1 LLSTAPL
8 VSENAER
15 TTAMI
20 DKKPFGRTGHMST
33 RTLFGA
39 WALQAATPAE
49 ADQTL
54 RVLLE
59 HGVNHID
66 TAASYGDAESLIG
79 PWMDR
84 HRQDFFLA
92 TKTDERTREKA
103 WDQLH
108 LSLERLCTD
117 RVDLWQLHHLVD
129 PGEWEIAMGP
139 GGALEAAVEA
149 RERGLVRFIGV
160 TGHGTTAAAMHRR
173 SLERFDFDSVLLPY
187 NYLMTRNPQYK
198 ADFDSLVVLCQ
209 DRNVAV
215 QTIKSIARGAAGE
228 RRLAA
233 LTAADSSSAQDVEPI
248 PNTWYPPLTAQE
260 DIDQAVHWVLGNEA
274 VFLNTVGD
282 MRLLPRV
289 LDAASRFHTP
299 PAEEAMRE
307 QVARLQMIPVF
318 PESS

>member
-1 LLSTAPL
+1 
-8 VSENAER
+8 
-15 TTAMI
+15 MI
-20 DKKPFGRTGHMST
+20 DKKAFGRTGHMST

-66 TAASYGDAESLIG
+66 TASSYGNAESLIG

-84 HRQDFFLA
+84 YREDFFLA

-108 LSLERLCTD
+108 LSLELLCTD

-139 GGALEAAVEA
+139 GGALEAAIEA

-187 NYLMTRNPQYK
+187 NYLMT
-198 ADFDSLVVLCQ
+198 S
-209 DRNVAV
+209 
-215 QTIKSIARGAAGE
+215 E
-228 RRLAA
+228 RRLAS
-233 LTAADSSSAQDVEPI
+233 LTAADRSSAQDVEPT

-299 PAEEAMRE
+299 PAEDAMRE

>member
-1 LLSTAPL
+1 
-8 VSENAER
+8 
-15 TTAMI
+15 MI
-20 DKKPFGRTGHMST
+20 DKKPFGRTGHLST

-39 WALQAATPAE
+39 WALQAATRAE

-54 RVLLE
+54 QVLLE

-66 TAASYGDAESLIG
+66 TAASYGNAESLIG

-84 HRQDFFLA
+84 RRQDFFLA

-108 LSLERLCTD
+108 LSLERLRTD
-117 RVDLWQLHHLVD
+117 RVDLWQLHHLVN
-129 PGEWEIAMGP
+129 PEEWEMAMGP

-187 NYLMTRNPQYK
+187 NYLMTKDPQYN
-198 ADFDSLVVLCQ
+198 ADFESLVVLCQ

-228 RRLAA
+228 TRLAA
-233 LTAADSSSAQDVEPI
+233 LMGASSSSAQELEPL

-260 DIDQAVHWVLGNEA
+260 DIDQAVHWVLGHQA
-274 VFLNTVGD
+274 AFLNTAGD

-299 PAEEAMRE
+299 PPDGVMKE

-318 PESS
+318 PESSVG

>member
-1 LLSTAPL
+1 
-8 VSENAER
+8 
-15 TTAMI
+15 MI
-20 DKKPFGRTGHMST
+20 DKKPFGRTGHLST

-39 WALQAATPAE
+39 WALQAATRAE

-54 RVLLE
+54 QVLLE

-66 TAASYGDAESLIG
+66 TAASYGNAESLIG
-79 PWMDR
+79 PWMDL

-108 LSLERLCTD
+108 RSLERLHAD

-129 PGEWEIAMGP
+129 PEEWEMAMGP

-149 RERGLVRFIGV
+149 QERGLVRFIGV

-187 NYLMTRNPQYK
+187 NYLMTKDPRYN
-198 ADFDSLVVLCQ
+198 AEFESLVVLCQ

-228 RRLAA
+228 TRLAA
-233 LTAADSSSAQDVEPI
+233 LMGASNSSAQQLEPI
-248 PNTWYPPLTAQE
+248 PNTWYPPLIAQE
-260 DIDQAVHWVLGNEA
+260 DIDQAVHWVLGHQA
-274 VFLNTVGD
+274 AFLNTAGD

-299 PAEEAMRE
+299 PPDEVMKE

-318 PESS
+318 PESLVG

>member
-1 LLSTAPL
+1 
-8 VSENAER
+8 
-15 TTAMI
+15 MI
-20 DKKPFGRTGHMST
+20 DKKPFGRTGHLST

-39 WALQAATPAE
+39 WALQAATRAE

-54 RVLLE
+54 QVLLE

-66 TAASYGDAESLIG
+66 TAASYGNAESLIG

-84 HRQDFFLA
+84 RRQDFFLA

-108 LSLERLCTD
+108 LSLERLRTD

-129 PGEWEIAMGP
+129 PEEWEMAMGP

-187 NYLMTRNPQYK
+187 NYLMTKDPQYN
-198 ADFDSLVVLCQ
+198 ADFESLMVLCQ

-228 RRLAA
+228 TRLAA
-233 LTAADSSSAQDVEPI
+233 LMGAGNSSAQQLEPI

-260 DIDQAVHWVLGNEA
+260 DIDQAVHWVLGHQA
-274 VFLNTVGD
+274 AFLNAAGD
-282 MRLLPRV
+282 IRLLPRV

-299 PAEEAMRE
+299 PRDEAMKE

-318 PESS
+318 PESSVG

>member
-1 LLSTAPL
+1 
-8 VSENAER
+8 
-15 TTAMI
+15 MI
-20 DKKPFGRTGHMST
+20 DKKPFGRTGHLST

-39 WALQAATPAE
+39 WALQAATRAE

-54 RVLLE
+54 QVLLE
-59 HGVNHID
+59 YGVNHID
-66 TAASYGDAESLIG
+66 TAAGYGNAESLIG

-84 HRQDFFLA
+84 RRQDFFLA

-108 LSLERLCTD
+108 LSLERLRTD

-129 PGEWEIAMGP
+129 PEEWEMAMGP

-187 NYLMTRNPQYK
+187 NYLMTKDPQYN
-198 ADFDSLVVLCQ
+198 ADFESLMVLCQ

-228 RRLAA
+228 TRLAA
-233 LTAADSSSAQDVEPI
+233 LMGASNSSAQQLEPI

-260 DIDQAVHWVLGNEA
+260 DIDQAVHWVLGHQA
-274 VFLNTVGD
+274 AFLNTAGD

-299 PAEEAMRE
+299 PPDEVMKE

-318 PESS
+318 PESSVG

>member
-1 LLSTAPL
+1 
-8 VSENAER
+8 
-15 TTAMI
+15 MI
-20 DKKPFGRTGHMST
+20 DKKPFGRTGHLST

-49 ADQTL
+49 ADETL
-54 RVLLE
+54 QVLLE
-59 HGVNHID
+59 YGVNHID
-66 TAASYGDAESLIG
+66 TAASYGNAESLIG
-79 PWMDR
+79 PWMDL

-92 TKTDERTREKA
+92 TKTDERTRDKA

-108 LSLERLCTD
+108 RSLERLHAD

-129 PGEWEIAMGP
+129 PEEWEMAMGP

-187 NYLMTRNPQYK
+187 NYLMTKNPQYK
-198 ADFDSLVVLCQ
+198 ADFDSLVALCQ

-228 RRLAA
+228 TRLAA
-233 LTAADSSSAQDVEPI
+233 LMGASNSSAQELEPI

-260 DIDQAVHWVLGNEA
+260 DIDQAVHWVLGHQA
-274 VFLNTVGD
+274 AFLNTAGD

-299 PAEEAMRE
+299 PPDEVMKE

-318 PESS
+318 PESSVG

>member
-1 LLSTAPL
+1 
-8 VSENAER
+8 
-15 TTAMI
+15 MI

-39 WALQAATPAE
+39 WALQAATRAE
-49 ADQTL
+49 ADKTL
-54 RVLLE
+54 QLLLE

-66 TAASYGDAESLIG
+66 TAASYGNAESLIG
-79 PWMDR
+79 PWMDG
-84 HRQDFFLA
+84 HRRDFFLA
-92 TKTDERTREKA
+92 TKTDERTRQKA

-108 LSLERLCTD
+108 RSLERLRVD
-117 RVDLWQLHHLVD
+117 RVDLWQLHNLVD
-129 PGEWEIAMGP
+129 PGEWETAMGP

-173 SLERFDFDSVLLPY
+173 SLAHFDFDSVLLPY
-187 NYLMTRNPQYK
+187 NYLMSKNPEYS
-198 ADFDSLVVLCQ
+198 ANFGSLVALCR

-228 RRLAA
+228 TRFAA
-233 LTAADSSSAQDVEPI
+233 LTGAGTWSAQDIDPRGHGSENDDLVH
-248 PNTWYPPLTAQE
+248 NTWYPPLADQQ
-260 DIDQAVHWVLGNEA
+260 DIDKAVHWVLANQA

-289 LDAASRFHTP
+289 LDAATRFRTSP
-299 PAEEAMRE
+299 PEEVMTE
-307 QVARLQMIPVF
+307 QVARLQMIAVF
-318 PESS
+318 PESSDD

>member
-1 LLSTAPL
+1 
-8 VSENAER
+8 
-15 TTAMI
+15 MI
-20 DKKPFGRTGHMST
+20 DKKPFGRTGHLST

-39 WALQAATPAE
+39 WALQAATRAE

-54 RVLLE
+54 QVLLE
-59 HGVNHID
+59 YGVNHID
-66 TAASYGDAESLIG
+66 TAAGYGNAESLIG

-84 HRQDFFLA
+84 RRQDFFLA

-108 LSLERLCTD
+108 LSLERLRTD

-129 PGEWEIAMGP
+129 PEEWEMAMGP
-139 GGALEAAVEA
+139 DGALEAAVEA

-187 NYLMTRNPQYK
+187 NYLMTKDPQYN
-198 ADFDSLVVLCQ
+198 ADFESLVVLCQ

-228 RRLAA
+228 TRLAA
-233 LTAADSSSAQDVEPI
+233 LMGAGSSSAQELEPI

-260 DIDQAVHWVLGNEA
+260 DIDQAVHWVLGHQA
-274 VFLNTVGD
+274 AFLNTAGD

-299 PAEEAMRE
+299 PPDEVMKE

-318 PESS
+318 PESSVG

>member
-1 LLSTAPL
+1 
-8 VSENAER
+8 
-15 TTAMI
+15 MI
-20 DKKPFGRTGHMST
+20 DKKAFGRTGHMST

-66 TAASYGDAESLIG
+66 TASSYGNAESLIG

-84 HRQDFFLA
+84 YREDFFLA

-108 LSLERLCTD
+108 LSLELLCTD

-139 GGALEAAVEA
+139 GGALEAAIEA

-198 ADFDSLVVLCQ
+198 ADFDSLMVLCQ

-228 RRLAA
+228 RRLAS
-233 LTAADSSSAQDVEPI
+233 LTAADRSSAQDVEPT

-299 PAEEAMRE
+299 PAEDAMRE